1 MKLYPPFRVVAVAAA
16 IAVLAVASSA
26 QTVDGK
32 PAVKAQILER
42 VTDILE
48 NRAFV
53 PGLDFA
59 RWKAFANAQKAKF
72 DDSKD
77 DDEFGAAV
85 NEAFSKFGASHIAL
99 LTPRSTTYR
108 DTGNTVGVGIATQR
122 TEEGTLVIRTVP
134 NAPAAKAGIV
144 PGDLL
149 VKVDGKPV
157 EGTKGIAGAENT
169 KVVLTVKRADGKT
182 RDFTLTRSKFTTVR
196 PEELEELRPDTAKL
210 TVYTFDPVGYGA
222 GNVETLMKRASKYK
236 NLIVD
241 LRDNGGGAVINVQ
254 HFLGLF
260 MPRTSV
266 GTFVDRS
273 MTDAYAATVKEGEA
287 FSLNKVAAWSR
298 ETPGWSSEQFKP
310 FRNRNVPLYKGKVA
324 VLVNGGSGSGAEIAA
339 AAFHDLL
346 GSEVIGTKSAGAVLA
361 AYIVSATN
369 GFSLEYPT
377 SDYITVKGTR
387 LEGVGVV
394 PTVEVQ
400 DAKYRIF
407 GAKDPVVD
415 RALEVVAGP
424 TNVAKLKSSVASYP

>member
-1 MKLYPPFRVVAVAAA
+1 MKHNHPFRTVAATA
-16 IAVLAVASSA
+16 TFALLLAVCSA

-32 PAVKAQILER
+32 PEVKSQILDR
-42 VTDILE
+42 VTTIIE

-59 RWKAFANAQKAKF
+59 KWKEFAEGQKGKF

-77 DDEFGAAV
+77 DDEFVGAV

-99 LTPRSTTYR
+99 LSPRSTTYR
-108 DTGNTVGVGIATQR
+108 NTGSTVGVGIATQR
-122 TEEGTLVIRTVP
+122 TEEGTLIIRTVP
-134 NAPAAKAGIV
+134 GAPADKAGIV
-144 PGDLL
+144 PGDVI

-157 EGTKGIAGAENT
+157 EGIRGIAGAEST
-169 KVVLTVKRADGKT
+169 KVVLTVKRVDAKVKE
-182 RDFTLTRSKFTTVR
+182 FTLTRSKFNTVR
-196 PEELEELRPDTAKL
+196 PEELEVLNPDTAIL
-210 TVYTFDPVGYGA
+210 SVYTFDPVGYAA
-222 GNVETLMKRASKYK
+222 GNVETLMKRAAPYK

-241 LRDNGGGAVINVQ
+241 LRDNGGGAVVNVQ

-260 MPRTSV
+260 MGRTTI

-273 MTDAYAATVKEGEA
+273 MADAYAEGVKADEP
-287 FSLNKVAAWSR
+287 FSLAKVAAWSR
-298 ETPGWSSEQFKP
+298 ERPGWGSKQLKP
-310 FRNRNVPLYKGKVA
+310 FVNRSVPVYKGKVV

-346 GSEVIGTKSAGAVLA
+346 GSEVVGTKSAGAVLA
-361 AYIVSATN
+361 AYIVPVTN

-394 PTVEVQ
+394 PTEKV
-400 DAKYRIF
+400 DDPKYRIAK
-407 GAKDPVVD
+407 AKDPVIDKAVEISN
-415 RALEVVAGP
+415 RPNP
-424 TNVAKLKSSVASYP
+424 TSRR